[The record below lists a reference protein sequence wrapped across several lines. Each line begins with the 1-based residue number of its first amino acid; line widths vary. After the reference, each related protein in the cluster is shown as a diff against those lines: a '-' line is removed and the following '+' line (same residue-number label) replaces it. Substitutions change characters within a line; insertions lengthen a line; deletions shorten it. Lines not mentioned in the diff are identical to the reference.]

1 MLHLVRNISKESNV
15 CASNIKPQNSIPEII
30 KKYVLLT
37 MSNEIRSSWMI
48 SRLRFG
54 RKWYWP
60 FQDIPIKPKETE
72 EGYEKVTKA
81 SSANT
86 FPPLYLEIIPPQQTD
101 RLWCRLCVMN
111 LTVRS

>member
-1 MLHLVRNISKESNV
+1 
-15 CASNIKPQNSIPEII
+15 
-30 KKYVLLT
+30 
-37 MSNEIRSSWMI
+37 MSNEIRSSWMM

-81 SSANT
+81 SMANM
-86 FPPLYLEIIPPQQTD
+86 FPPLYLRNINLHLHLYNKRRD
-101 RLWCRLCVMN
+101 YGADCVLWTLWYVHKISFQ
-111 LTVRS
+111 VRR